1 MAIIVEHEKRR
12 KEILQKSLDVFV
24 EEGYEDVTFQK
35 IADRCG
41 ITRTTLY
48 IYFHN
53 RYDIFIESIKE
64 LLGSMELDIKKWLNK
79 DISQEEILRQ
89 VVEIIFTKIEQ
100 NKKLFVVLLSYFM
113 QLKKTGVDIEERI
126 QRRVLRLR
134 HILSTII
141 IHGIKEGTFQHLI
154 VKDMNDL
161 LYGLIESAIFRLVIL
176 NQKDLSDLRKTI
188 NVAIDGFVVN
198 KNPEKE

>member
-1 MAIIVEHEKRR
+1 MAIIVEHEKRK
-12 KEILQKSLDVFV
+12 KEILRKSLDVFV

-53 RYDIFIESIKE
+53 KYDIFIESIKE
-64 LLGSMELDIKKWLNK
+64 MLGSMELEIKKWLNQ

-89 VVEIIFTKIEQ
+89 VVNIIFVKIEQ
-100 NKKLFVVLLSYFM
+100 NKKLLVVLLSYFI
-113 QLKKTGVDIEERI
+113 QLKKAGIDIEERI
-126 QRRVLRLR
+126 QRRVIRLR

-141 IHGIKEGTFQHLI
+141 IRGIKQGVFYHLI

-161 LYGLIESAIFRLVIL
+161 LYGLIESAIFRLAIL
-176 NQKDLSDLRKTI
+176 NQDNLNDLKKTI

-198 KNPEKE
+198 NNLKKD

>member
-1 MAIIVEHEKRR
+1 
-12 KEILQKSLDVFV
+12 
-24 EEGYEDVTFQK
+24 
-35 IADRCG
+35 
-41 ITRTTLY
+41 
-48 IYFHN
+48 
-53 RYDIFIESIKE
+53 
-64 LLGSMELDIKKWLNK
+64 MELDIKKWLNK

-176 NQKDLSDLRKTI
+176 NQEDLSDLRKTI

>member
-53 RYDIFIESIKE
+53 KYDIFIESIKE

>member
-53 RYDIFIESIKE
+53 KYDIFIESIKE

-176 NQKDLSDLRKTI
+176 NQEDLSDLRKTI

>member
-1 MAIIVEHEKRR
+1 
-12 KEILQKSLDVFV
+12 
-24 EEGYEDVTFQK
+24 
-35 IADRCG
+35 
-41 ITRTTLY
+41 
-48 IYFHN
+48 
-53 RYDIFIESIKE
+53 
-64 LLGSMELDIKKWLNK
+64 
-79 DISQEEILRQ
+79 
-89 VVEIIFTKIEQ
+89 
-100 NKKLFVVLLSYFM
+100 M
-113 QLKKTGVDIEERI
+113 QLKKTVVDIEERI
-126 QRRVLRLR
+126 QRRILRLR

-176 NQKDLSDLRKTI
+176 NQEDLSDLRKTI

>member
-53 RYDIFIESIKE
+53 KYDIFIESIKE

-126 QRRVLRLR
+126 QRRILRLR

-176 NQKDLSDLRKTI
+176 NQEDLSDLRKTI